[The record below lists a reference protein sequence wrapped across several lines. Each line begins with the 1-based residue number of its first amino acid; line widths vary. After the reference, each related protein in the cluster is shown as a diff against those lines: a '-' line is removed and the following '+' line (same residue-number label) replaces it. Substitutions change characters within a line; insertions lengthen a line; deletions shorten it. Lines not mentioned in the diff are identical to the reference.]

1 MDSVSMRW
9 LAVLAVVILAQL
21 AAGAATAANSC
32 AREDFALS
40 VDRAGAAL
48 RQLNADNAPRLRA
61 KMREL
66 KEARGWPDAGFE
78 EKAYEMLQDERMA
91 ALDMQANDLLAKLD
105 TLGTVDPSA
114 EPDCAKLQELTAAGL
129 ELQAT
134 VKAKAAYTLS
144 KLDQMLA
151 GPTAP
156 APAPKAET
164 KSEPK
169 PEPKTKSAE
178 AQSPA
183 PAPSAPKP
191 AARPDGGSWT
201 TKTAPPAEVAIA
213 QPTVPSPP
221 PASATPPASVP
232 APIPPGTPTAF
243 DEEGYSIDE
252 VMAAS
257 AGFFGKV
264 SANLGAVI
272 EHLFKKS
279 GRPAGYILGTEGGGA
294 FLAGLRYGK
303 GTLYV
308 RAGSTQK
315 IFWHGPSLGTDVG
328 ADGSKTMFLIYRL
341 KNPDDIYASFAGVD
355 GSAYFVGGVGA
366 TLVTNGSVIVAPIR
380 SGVGLRLGAN
390 IGYLRFTSHST
401 WNPF

>member
-1 MDSVSMRW
+1 M
-9 LAVLAVVILAQL
+9 
-21 AAGAATAANSC
+21 
-32 AREDFALS
+32 
-40 VDRAGAAL
+40 
-48 RQLNADNAPRLRA
+48 P
-61 KMREL
+61 
-66 KEARGWPDAGFE
+66 GFE
-78 EKAYEMLQDERMA
+78 EKAYEILQDERMA

-114 EPDCAKLQELTAAGL
+114 EPDCAKLQELTAAGI

-134 VKAKAAYTLS
+134 VKAKAAYTLA
-144 KLDQMLA
+144 KLDQMLGGPALAAA
-151 GPTAP
+151 GAG
-156 APAPKAET
+156 
-164 KSEPK
+164 
-169 PEPKTKSAE
+169 
-178 AQSPA
+178 AQEQERRGA
-183 PAPSAPKP
+183 
-191 AARPDGGSWT
+191 AARRRRSPRPSPPRASARGGSWAT
-201 TKTAPPAEVAIA
+201 EDGAASRGGDRPAASAAATA
-213 QPTVPSPP
+213 QPPP
-221 PASATPPASVP
+221 PPPCRLRPAGTAAASE
-232 APIPPGTPTAF
+232 
-243 DEEGYSIDE
+243 DEGYSIDE
-252 VMAAS
+252 IMAAS

-294 FLAGLRYGK
+294 FLAGVRYGK

-315 IFWHGPSLGTDVG
+315 IYWHGPSLGTDVG
-328 ADGSKTMFLIYRL
+328 ADGSKTLFLIYRL
-341 KNPDDIYASFAGVD
+341 KTPDDIYASFAGVD

-390 IGYLRFTSHST
+390 IGYIRFTPHST